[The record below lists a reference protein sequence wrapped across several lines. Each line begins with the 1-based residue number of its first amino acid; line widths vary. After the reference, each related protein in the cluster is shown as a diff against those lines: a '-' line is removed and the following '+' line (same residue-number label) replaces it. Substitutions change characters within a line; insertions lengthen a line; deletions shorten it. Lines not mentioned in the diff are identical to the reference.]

1 MSLTISDEI
10 LNSTGMSANELLTE
24 IAVMLFQQ
32 GKVSLGK
39 ASKIANMN
47 YVEFQQLI
55 AERNITMHYDI
66 EEFEEDITTLKA
78 TDWL

>member
-78 TDWL
+78 TGWL